1 MASMTAATDVK
12 PAPAASGPQ
21 LKLLVDRRSQ
31 RVLYAEARKDAVD
44 FLIGLLRVPAG
55 LAARAL
61 AKCGQERRVRYGECN
76 MFCSLPYLDFGLCSA
91 TERGQPA
98 PGSLG
103 SLHAGAL
110 ALDDAFF
117 VSSSPNRDAL
127 LSTSTLPSAALS
139 LLLGE
144 GAVPPAPAPPPPQRF
159 FRCNT
164 YTLSP
169 CTG

>member
-1 MASMTAATDVK
+1 M
-12 PAPAASGPQ
+12 
-21 LKLLVDRRSQ
+21 
-31 RVLYAEARKDAVD
+31 LYAEARKDAVD
-44 FLIGLLRVPAG
+44 FLIGLLRMPAG

-61 AKCGQERRVRYGECN
+61 AKRVRGE
-76 MFCSLPYLDFGLCSA
+76 
-91 TERGQPA
+91 PA
-98 PGSLG
+98 PGSMG

-127 LSTSTLPSAALS
+127 LSPSTLPSAALT

-144 GAVPPAPAPPPPQRF
+144 GAVPPAPAPPPPQWF
-159 FRCNT
+159 FRCNE
-164 YTLSP
+164 YEPSP

>member
-1 MASMTAATDVK
+1 
-12 PAPAASGPQ
+12 
-21 LKLLVDRRSQ
+21 VDRRSR

-44 FLIGLLRVPAG
+44 FLIGLLRMPAG
-55 LAARAL
+55 LAARTL
-61 AKCGQERRVRYGECN
+61 AKRVRGE
-76 MFCSLPYLDFGLCSA
+76 
-91 TERGQPA
+91 PA

-127 LSTSTLPSAALS
+127 LIPSTLPSAALT

-144 GAVPPAPAPPPPQRF
+144 GAVPPALARPPPQRF
-159 FRCNT
+159 FRCNA
-164 YTLSP
+164 YAPSP